1 MTRQERAKRTKEMIL
16 RAAGSLFA
24 ERGYVGTTL
33 YDVYTRAGVTKG
45 AFYFHFPS
53 KESLAEAVLA
63 SQMEGAAYP
72 LVPRSL
78 RLQELVDAGLAFAC
92 SIAEDP
98 LLQGSI
104 RLSLDL
110 LDQGVGVDAKLP
122 FRAWIKQN
130 HEALE
135 DAKAQGE
142 LKAHVNTEE
151 VAELLVGGF
160 SGVQLLSYAISG
172 RRDLPER
179 VSVLLAHVLASIA
192 TAGVLPRLDLS
203 PRRGREVLAEAG
215 RVAME

>member
-1 MTRQERAKRTKEMIL
+1 MSRQERARRTKGLIL
-16 RAAGSLFA
+16 HAAGSLFA

-63 SQMEGAAYP
+63 SQVEGEAYP

-78 RLQELVDAGLAFAC
+78 KLQELVDAGLVFAC
-92 SIAEDP
+92 AIAEDP

-122 FRAWIKQN
+122 FRAWIEQN
-130 HEALE
+130 REALE

-142 LKAHVNTEE
+142 LQAHVDTQE
-151 VAELLVGGF
+151 VAELLVGAF

-172 RRDLPER
+172 RRDLPQR
-179 VSVLLAHVLASIA
+179 VSVLLTHVLSSIA
-192 TAGVLPRLDLS
+192 TAGVLARLDLS
-203 PRRGREVLAEAG
+203 PQRGRDVLAEAG
-215 RVAME
+215 RVTAE